1 MIVLKRHD
9 ENVFSP
15 FALQD
20 FQNRHLSQDNK
31 PESVKKEE
39 CVKKEDTIKKE
50 PDNPTATQKQFTAYL
65 KQQIEEKF
73 FTHEHESYGWY
84 QKNHPDTIKEIEEH
98 LFLKNIRTKE
108 DFPIWLENA
117 KRSLIT
123 ANRK

>member
-1 MIVLKRHD
+1 MSNETSTNNMIVLKRHD

-50 PDNPTATQKQFTAYL
+50 PANPIIFSSN
-65 KQQIEEKF
+65 F
-73 FTHEHESYGWY
+73 SF
-84 QKNHPDTIKEIEEH
+84 
-98 LFLKNIRTKE
+98 
-108 DFPIWLENA
+108 
-117 KRSLIT
+117 
-123 ANRK
+123 